1 MIATSGFETTTER
14 TKFVFGRTPLGGLQ
28 RSPDPLASLRGSTSK
43 GTGRVGKEKGEMKGK
58 GRGEEGKEEEGRDG
72 KYWPPFR
79 KFLDPPLYKATV
91 WEIE

>member
-1 MIATSGFETTTER
+1 
-14 TKFVFGRTPLGGLQ
+14 
-28 RSPDPLASLRGSTSK
+28 
-43 GTGRVGKEKGEMKGK
+43 MKGK